1 MENALRLVKPTY
13 PQNWSAYNQAQ
24 TNEKALFQSLLH
36 ELCKGVGEPSQAM
49 GRPRLPLE
57 EMLFAA
63 AFKVFS
69 TVSGRR
75 FISDLRDAHGKGYVS
90 RVPCYNSIFNYFESE
105 ALTPYLKMLIEESS
119 LPLQVIERDF
129 AVDSSGFSTGVYQKW
144 ADAKW
149 DGVRVKYGEKRP
161 NTPKRRDWVK
171 AHICCGVKTN
181 VITAIEV
188 TDAHGGDH
196 KYFEPLVE
204 ATSQNFVIDSVAADK
219 AYSSYRNT
227 QFTFSKAAMPYID
240 FKANAK
246 AYPSSPAGW
255 RRMFHYYSYNREEFM
270 RRYHRRSNVETT
282 FAMLKA
288 KFGDKV
294 RSKTPVAQRNEV
306 LCKAL
311 CHNIACL
318 IQSMYELGIEPHFW
332 QVD

>member
-1 MENALRLVKPTY
+1 MQSALRIAKPSY

-36 ELCKGVGEPSQAM
+36 ELCEGIGDPSQTM
-49 GRPRLPLE
+49 GRPRLPFN
-57 EMLFAA
+57 EMIFAA
-63 AFKVFS
+63 AFKVYS

-75 FISDLRDAHGKGYVS
+75 FISDLRDAHAKGYIS
-90 RVPCYNSIFNYFESE
+90 RVPCYNSIFNYLESE
-105 ALTPYLKMLIEESS
+105 AMTPYLKMLIEESS
-119 LPLQVIERDF
+119 LPLQVIERNF

-149 DGVRVKYGEKRP
+149 DGVRIKYGEKQP
-161 NTPKRRDWVK
+161 HTPKKRDWVK

-188 TDAHGGDH
+188 TDTHGADH
-196 KYFEPLVE
+196 PQFVPLVE
-204 ATSQNFVIDSVAADK
+204 TTSQNFLIDSVAADK

-227 QFTFSKAAMPYID
+227 QFTYSKAALPFID
-240 FKANAK
+240 FKVNAK
-246 AYPSSPAGW
+246 AHHHSPAGW
-255 RRMFHYYSYNREEFM
+255 RRMFHYYSYHKEAFM
-270 RRYHRRSNVETT
+270 KRYHQRSNVETT
-282 FAMLKA
+282 FAMMKA

-294 RSKTPVAQRNEV
+294 RSKTPVAQKNEV

-318 IQSMYELGIEPHFW
+318 IQSMYELNITPEFW
-332 QVD
+332 SEQ